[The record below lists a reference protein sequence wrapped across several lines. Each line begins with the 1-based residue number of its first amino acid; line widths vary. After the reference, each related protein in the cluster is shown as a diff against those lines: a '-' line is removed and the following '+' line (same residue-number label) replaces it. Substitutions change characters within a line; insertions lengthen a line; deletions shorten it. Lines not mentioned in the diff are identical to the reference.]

1 MALVSVSAL
10 LGKVGDAMR
19 TSSHLTEF
27 FVVRCKHIPYDVR
40 VGFVWV
46 MHHQRYDR
54 WLAYMTQRTARRD
67 MRRWRRA
74 DKVRAR

>member
-1 MALVSVSAL
+1 MALVSVATM

-19 TSSHLTEF
+19 TTTHLTEYEY
-27 FVVRCKHIPYDVR
+27 VRCKHIAYDVR

-46 MHHQRYDR
+46 AHHPRCDR
-54 WLAYMTQRTARRD
+54 WIAYLMHTARRD
-67 MRRWRRA
+67 TRSWRRA

>member
-1 MALVSVSAL
+1 MLV
-10 LGKVGDAMR
+10 KVGDAMR
-19 TSSHLTEF
+19 TSTRLTEY
-27 FVVRCKHIPYDVR
+27 FVVRCTHIAYDVR

-46 MHHQRYDR
+46 MYHQRCNR

-67 MRRWRRA
+67 TRRWRRA

>member
-1 MALVSVSAL
+1 
-10 LGKVGDAMR
+10 MR
-19 TSSHLTEF
+19 TSTHLTELL
-27 FVVRCKHIPYDVR
+27 VVRCKHIPCDVR

-46 MHHQRYDR
+46 MYHQRYDR

>member
-1 MALVSVSAL
+1 MALVSVGAML
-10 LGKVGDAMR
+10 VEVGDAMR
-19 TSSHLTEF
+19 TSSHLTEY
-27 FVVRCKHIPYDVR
+27 FVVRCKHIAYDVR

>member
-1 MALVSVSAL
+1 
-10 LGKVGDAMR
+10 MR
-19 TSSHLTEF
+19 TSSRLTEF

-46 MHHQRYDR
+46 MRHQRYDR

-67 MRRWRRA
+67 TRRWRRA

>member
-1 MALVSVSAL
+1 MALVSVEAM
-10 LGKVGDAMR
+10 LGKVGDAVR

-27 FVVRCKHIPYDVR
+27 FVVRCKHIAYDVR

-46 MHHQRYDR
+46 MYHQRCNR
-54 WLAYMTQRTARRD
+54 SLAYMTPRTARRD

>member
-1 MALVSVSAL
+1 
-10 LGKVGDAMR
+10 MR
-19 TSSHLTEF
+19 TSTRLTEF
-27 FVVRCKHIPYDVR
+27 FVVRCKHIAYDVR

-74 DKVRAR
+74 DKVRER

>member
-1 MALVSVSAL
+1 
-10 LGKVGDAMR
+10 MR
-19 TSSHLTEF
+19 TSSHLTEY
-27 FVVRCKHIPYDVR
+27 FVVRCKYIPYDVR